1 MNLIKAIRDRLK
13 VKLKV
18 SGDDESSDIEFNG
31 DPIIY
36 ASKTKDKLKQLLVL
50 YNIEYI
56 IQKNKDADHGYI
68 LFPFDLFKSEKWDIE
83 HVDSFTTNPLTEREQ
98 QKEWLKT
105 ALDDLKEYGIV
116 YSEKE
121 KISKSEAD
129 KIDGFLKDPET
140 NVTFDEIKRIISK
153 LAGEY
158 LPTEE
163 VKRDV
168 KNTLGNL
175 TLLNADINRGYGNS
189 IFPSKKKRIT
199 KKDAEGRFIPICT
212 KNVFL
217 KNFIGVN
224 NTSISWSETD
234 MKQYRRNIISVLD
247 KFLIREG

>member
-1 MNLIKAIRDRLK
+1 M
-13 VKLKV
+13 
-18 SGDDESSDIEFNG
+18 
-31 DPIIY
+31 
-36 ASKTKDKLKQLLVL
+36 
-50 YNIEYI
+50 
-56 IQKNKDADHGYI
+56 
-68 LFPFDLFKSEKWDIE
+68 FKSEKWDIE

>member
-1 MNLIKAIRDRLK
+1 MQLGDRLK

-168 KNTLGNL
+168 KNTIGNL
-175 TLLNADINRGYGNS
+175 TLLNVDINRGYGNS
-189 IFPSKKKRIT
+189 IFPSKKT
-199 KKDAEGRFIPICT
+199 DHKKGCRRPLYSDLYKEC
-212 KNVFL
+212 VFEE
-217 KNFIGVN
+217 FY
-224 NTSISWSETD
+224 WR
-234 MKQYRRNIISVLD
+234 KQYFYILERNRYEAIQKKHYRCS
-247 KFLIREG
+247 